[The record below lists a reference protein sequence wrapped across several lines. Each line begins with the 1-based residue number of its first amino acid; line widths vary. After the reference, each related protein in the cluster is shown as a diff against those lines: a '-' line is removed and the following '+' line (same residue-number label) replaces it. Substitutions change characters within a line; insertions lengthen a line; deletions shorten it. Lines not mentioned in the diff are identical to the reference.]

1 MNKLLIV
8 DDNPQN
14 RYMLEVLLKTN
25 GYQVELAS
33 NGIEALDLARTD
45 PPEMVISDILMP
57 VMDGF
62 SLCRKWKN
70 DVRLM
75 GIPFVFYTATY
86 TDPRDEAFALG
97 LGAERFLVKPVAP
110 DDLLAVIKE
119 VFQAHR
125 TGEPVISPEPAQKED
140 EYYKEY
146 SEILIHKLEQK
157 TLQLELAN
165 KRLTSLYQASCSLLT
180 IQSAAELIHCI
191 LLSIVKTAGYQQA
204 NYFSFDESQN
214 KLSLTDAI
222 GFSTETSTIFKDRLV
237 FNLGEERGLVGLV
250 AQSGKPLY
258 VADVSIEPR
267 WVTLDPT
274 IQSAL
279 FVPVQYK
286 KCLLGVLALF
296 SVEKDAFAEEDE
308 HNIAALANSLAISF
322 ENRRVEEEIRQLNL
336 QLEQRVADRTT
347 QLENSNKELEAFAYS
362 VSHDLRAPLRAVS
375 GFSHILLEDYAD
387 RLDAK
392 GLDLL
397 SKVTENATKMDKL
410 ITDLLALSRVSR
422 SDIRFFPIDMTT
434 TADSVYYDTT
444 SPEVQK
450 KFTFTVSPLPEA
462 YGDPILLRQ
471 VWTNLISNAI
481 KYTLPKQERAIRIT
495 GRIEGDMNIYTIQ
508 DNGVG
513 FNPRYAH
520 KLFGVFQRLHS
531 SDQFEGNG
539 VGLAIVKRIIQLH
552 GGQVWAEGLS
562 EQGAAFS
569 FSLPRR
575 LTA

>member
-62 SLCRKWKN
+62 SLCRNWKN
-70 DVRLM
+70 DARLRDV
-75 GIPFVFYTATY
+75 PFVFYTATY

-110 DDLLAVIKE
+110 DDLLAAIKE

-125 TGEPVISPEPAQKED
+125 TGKPVISPESAQKEN

-237 FNLGEERGLVGLV
+237 FNPGEERGLVGLV

-274 IQSAL
+274 IQAAL

-286 KCLLGVLALF
+286 KSLLGVLALF

-362 VSHDLRAPLRAVS
+362 VSHDLRAPLRAVN

-422 SDIRFFPIDMTT
+422 SDIKFFRIDMTT
-434 TADSVYYDTT
+434 TADSVFYDTT

-450 KFTFTVSPLPEA
+450 KFIFTVSPLPEA

-481 KYTLPKQERAIRIT
+481 KYTLPKQERVIRIT

-513 FNPRYAH
+513 FNPLYKH

-575 LTA
+575 LTV